1 MKQKIRYIPV
11 ILIAITFALLFIAEY
26 GLSRIPYVQ
35 PITAQKKSIEKIFER
50 KTQKAFDLSKMLLE
64 EIDSSCSSKSFQTC
78 LSFINSLSDDD
89 RFEIF
94 ILKNGKTCFWS
105 TNIDPQES
113 PQRAGIAQL
122 VKLNSAYYISFWNY
136 NADSSLSARVLIHVS
151 NEYPYQNKYL
161 VNSYTNDFNILSGF
175 SISKQLESYCIP
187 IRPKNFEPFYLVPTD
202 KTGTVLKENFK
213 TGLRYISLALI
224 LVSLALLL
232 NQYFKKIHP
241 AIKVMIFIAAIVA
254 IRLVSLKTSF
264 PGILPLTIFNPEL
277 YAHTWYNPS
286 LGDFLI
292 NSVLVLVAAAFAFR
306 NLSNYRV
313 NIGLLGDRIISAIS
327 LLLTILCYIAAHA
340 TMVSL
345 VNHSTIPLDTSNIFN
360 LNIYSVIGYLSL
372 FFWVLT
378 AITLNL
384 LWLRINEKAKG
395 KRFIKYASLAAI
407 IVALPFFM
415 LPDFSHISLFGYGWF
430 LLVSVTLYWFCWV
443 KNKAI
448 GAKALLFLA
457 AVSSIYIT
465 VIVSIYSRQKEVA
478 VRKVLAVS
486 LSSERDPLA
495 ETILP
500 QLYQALTT
508 DAYARS
514 CVKDIENK
522 NVELYD
528 YLRREYFKDYLNR
541 YDLTATVCL
550 ENSILIDE
558 LGGKTNCNL
567 FFDNLI
573 SSYGIIL
580 PSSRFYYLST
590 QSGYIYY
597 IGVLSYRFDD
607 EVRNL
612 YIELNSR
619 PSWELLGYPE
629 LLIEGKNK
637 RNQLKGYSWAKYHKG
652 KLVTKSGAYEYR
664 LTVTDSDSLTGS
676 YKFYNENR
684 YNHLSYK
691 PNQTDTIVISRPR
704 QEPLSSTASFAYI
717 LVFLLIILSLYL
729 YLLGIKL
736 STQFTSLKHKIG
748 WAMVS
753 IIILSMVLV
762 AGATIYYNV
771 KNFDDRNRSSLS
783 EKLLSLQF
791 ELEHMLPYM
800 NKNRQDVEQLKEKL
814 IDLSNTFYTDINIY
828 DTSGVLL
835 ATSRSEVFDK
845 NLLGR
850 MMNPIAWYQL
860 HHLHNP
866 KYLERESIGKAEFL
880 SAYVPL
886 LNPYGKTVAYLN
898 LPYFTRQEELRN
910 ELYGIIVA
918 IINIFAL
925 LAMLSIS
932 LVVAIASE
940 LTKPLELI
948 RESMSRVNITGNNA
962 TIEYAGNDEVGQL
975 IAEYNRMV
983 IELARSAEELARS
996 QRETAWREMAK
1007 QIAHEVKNPLT
1018 PIKLS
1023 LQHLVK
1029 AKREGLPNW
1038 DERFEQF
1045 AQSLTEQIKAL
1056 TVIANEFSSF
1066 AKLPTAK
1073 REPVNLVAVVN
1084 DVITLYSSYKHIRI
1098 VLNNAAGEPFVFADR
1113 DQLLRAFNNLVKN
1126 GIQAIERGKTGEVS
1140 ISISKTSNSM
1150 VRVDVSDTGIGI
1162 PKHAREKIFTPNF
1175 TTKSGGTGLGLA
1187 ITREIIL
1194 NFGGSIHFTSTENI
1208 GTTFT
1213 VDLPLYES

>member
-1 MKQKIRYIPV
+1 MKPKLHYITI
-11 ILIAITFALLFIAEY
+11 ILLAISALLLIISEV
-26 GLSRIPYVQ
+26 GLNNIPYVQ
-35 PITAQKKSIEKIFER
+35 PITAKKSTIEKIVEKKVQSAFE
-50 KTQKAFDLSKMLLE
+50 LSTKILE
-64 EIDSSCSSKSFQTC
+64 NIVSSCNSSSFEKT
-78 LSFINSLSDDD
+78 LNFINSLPEKD

-94 ILKNGKTCFWS
+94 IYRNNSLCFWS
-105 TNIDPQES
+105 TNIEPE
-113 PQRAGIAQL
+113 IC
-122 VKLNSAYYISFWNY
+122 VKKADVARLERINSAYYISFWNY
-136 NADSSLSARVLIHVS
+136 NADSTLAARVLIHVS
-151 NEYPYQNKYL
+151 NEFPYQNKYL
-161 VNSYTNDFNILSGF
+161 INGYNENFKILSGF
-175 SISKQLESYCIP
+175 TISNQVESYCIP
-187 IRPKNFEPFYLVPTD
+187 IRPKDFEPFYLVPTD
-202 KTGTVLKENFK
+202 KAGRVLKDNIK
-213 TGLRYISLALI
+213 IGLRHLSIILLIISL
-224 LVSLALLL
+224 SLSL
-232 NQYFKKIHP
+232 NRYFKHIHQG
-241 AIKVMIFIAAIVA
+241 IRVLIFAATIVL
-254 IRLVSLKTSF
+254 IRLISLKTSF
-264 PGILPLTIFNPEL
+264 PGTLPFRVFNPEF
-277 YAHTWYNPS
+277 YAHTWYSPS
-286 LGDFLI
+286 LGDYLI
-292 NSVLVLVAAAFAFR
+292 NAILILLIAAFAYR
-306 NLSNYRV
+306 SLSQHRL
-313 NIGLLGDRIISAIS
+313 NIQTLLGKSISAIT
-327 LLLTILCYIAAHA
+327 LILMLFCYVAAHA
-340 TMVSL
+340 MIVSL

-360 LNIYSVIGYLSL
+360 LNIYSVIGYLSV
-372 FFWVLT
+372 FFWALA
-378 AITLNL
+378 AITFNL
-384 LWLRINEKAKG
+384 LWLRINEQERE
-395 KRFIKYASLAAI
+395 KRFHKYLTLAVLI
-407 IVALPFFM
+407 FALPFFV
-415 LPDFSHISLFGYGWF
+415 LIDFSNISLLGYGWF

-443 KNKAI
+443 KNKTI
-448 GAKALLFLA
+448 GTKALLVLA
-457 AVSSIYIT
+457 AASSIYIT
-465 VIVSIYSRQKEVA
+465 VIVSIYNRQKEVA

-522 NVELYD
+522 SVEFYD

-550 ENSILIDE
+550 ENSIIIDE
-558 LGGKTNCNL
+558 LGSKANCNL

-580 PSSRFYYLST
+580 PGSRFYYLSI

-607 EVRNL
+607 EVCNL

-637 RNQLKGYSWAKYHKG
+637 RNQLKGYSWAKYHDG
-652 KLVTKSGAYEYR
+652 KLITKSGAYEYK
-664 LTVTDSDSLTGS
+664 LSMVETDTTTGA
-676 YKFYNENR
+676 YRFFNENR
-684 YNHLSYK
+684 YNHISYK
-691 PNQTDTIVISRPR
+691 PNQSDTILISRPR
-704 QEPLSSTASFAYI
+704 QEPLSATASFAYI
-717 LVFLLIILSLYL
+717 LIFFLLLLSLYL

-736 STQFTSLKHKIG
+736 SSGFTSLKHKIG

-753 IIILSMVLV
+753 IIIVSMVLV
-762 AGATIYYNV
+762 AGSTIYYNV
-771 KNFDDRNRSSLS
+771 KNFDERNRSNLS

-791 ELEHMLPYM
+791 ELGHLLPFM
-800 NKNRQDVEQLKEKL
+800 NHNKQDIEILNEKL
-814 IDLSNTFYTDINIY
+814 IALSNTFYTDINIY
-828 DTSGVLL
+828 DTTGILL

-845 NLLGR
+845 GLLGR
-850 MMNPIAWYQL
+850 RMNPIAW
-860 HHLHNP
+860 HRLHNLHSP
-866 KYLERESIGKAEFL
+866 KYIEQEVIGKAKFL

-910 ELYGIIVA
+910 ELYSIVVA

-925 LAMLSIS
+925 LALLSIS
-932 LVVAIASE
+932 FVVAIASE

-962 TIEYAGNDEVGQL
+962 TIKYSGNDEVGLL

-1023 LQHLVK
+1023 LQHLIK

-1073 REPVNLVAVVN
+1073 REPVNLVAVIN
-1084 DVITLYSSYKHIRI
+1084 DVIILYSSYKHIK
-1098 VLNNAAGEPFVFADR
+1098 LNLVNRAGEPIIFADK
-1113 DQLLRAFNNLVKN
+1113 DQLLRVFNNLVKN
-1126 GIQAIERGKTGEVS
+1126 GIQAIERGKTGEVNIQ
-1140 ISISKTSNSM
+1140 ISTTANKM
-1150 VRVDVSDTGIGI
+1150 VKVDITDTGIGI
-1162 PKHAREKIFTPNF
+1162 PKDAREKIFTPNF

-1194 NFGGSIHFTSTENI
+1194 NFGGNIHFTSTENV

-1213 VDLPLYES
+1213 VELPLYEK